1 MAANQDIEKI
11 FAGSIGPI
19 AFRLIWWNSL
29 DRSKRD
35 NYAEDFMDV
44 ITISTVKSFLEY
56 SGQSIPEGAEPLIKP
71 LIRDKIEETLGK
83 DYTSCIR
90 EFGDNTYESII
101 KRILEGRNESLF
113 YKLMAEQYD
122 QFTARIV
129 NLSDD
134 LISSVKIINEE
145 FMIWLKTHEKQSS
158 KIHSDAFEQITGEIL
173 SSHGFEIQFTGRI
186 KNLSA
191 DLIAIEKY
199 ENGEE
204 VKYLIECK
212 RYKESNK
219 VGVAILNQVVGASYI
234 EQTSHAMLVTTS
246 SFTSNALR
254 KSAKL
259 EDFRLDLHD
268 GQKVMEWLADYEF
281 KDYGLWLPEGWQDE
295 WKPKK

>member
-1 MAANQDIEKI
+1 
-11 FAGSIGPI
+11 
-19 AFRLIWWNSL
+19 
-29 DRSKRD
+29 
-35 NYAEDFMDV
+35 
-44 ITISTVKSFLEY
+44 
-56 SGQSIPEGAEPLIKP
+56 
-71 LIRDKIEETLGK
+71 
-83 DYTSCIR
+83 
-90 EFGDNTYESII
+90 
-101 KRILEGRNESLF
+101 
-113 YKLMAEQYD
+113 
-122 QFTARIV
+122 
-129 NLSDD
+129 
-134 LISSVKIINEE
+134 
-145 FMIWLKTHEKQSS
+145 MIWLKTHEKQSS